1 MTTEQL
7 QAQVDTLKVRVFDL
21 SETIQGLSALRAQY
35 EEVLQK
41 LIAVSGVEISED
53 GVNIDSGNGQVT
65 INGDFEALYNTIPG
79 TPIAN
84 VSQIGVSKKVK
95 IG

>member
-21 SETIQGLSALRAQY
+21 SETIQGLSALRALY

-41 LIAVSGVEISED
+41 LVAVSGVEISED
-53 GVNIDSGNGQVT
+53 GQVKLDDLVAK
-65 INGDFEALYNTIPG
+65 IEAQFAEET
-79 TPIAN
+79 TEEADA
-84 VSQIGVSKKVK
+84 
-95 IG
+95 

>member
-41 LIAVSGVEISED
+41 LIVVSGVEISED
-53 GVNIDSGNGQVT
+53 GQVKLDDLVAK
-65 INGDFEALYNTIPG
+65 IEAQFAEET
-79 TPIAN
+79 TEEADA
-84 VSQIGVSKKVK
+84 
-95 IG
+95 

>member
-53 GVNIDSGNGQVT
+53 GQVKLDDLVAKIEVQFAEET
-65 INGDFEALYNTIPG
+65 TEEAD
-79 TPIAN
+79 A
-84 VSQIGVSKKVK
+84 
-95 IG
+95 

>member
-53 GVNIDSGNGQVT
+53 GQVKLDDLVAK
-65 INGDFEALYNTIPG
+65 IEAQFSEET
-79 TPIAN
+79 TEEADA
-84 VSQIGVSKKVK
+84 
-95 IG
+95 

>member
-53 GVNIDSGNGQVT
+53 GQVKLDDLVAK
-65 INGDFEALYNTIPG
+65 IEALFAEET
-79 TPIAN
+79 TEEADA
-84 VSQIGVSKKVK
+84 
-95 IG
+95 

>member
-41 LIAVSGVEISED
+41 LIAVSGVEIGED
-53 GVNIDSGNGQVT
+53 GQVKLDDLVAK
-65 INGDFEALYNTIPG
+65 IEAQFAEET
-79 TPIAN
+79 TEEAE
-84 VSQIGVSKKVK
+84 
-95 IG
+95 

>member
-41 LIAVSGVEISED
+41 LIAVPGVEIGED
-53 GVNIDSGNGQVT
+53 GQVKLDDLVAK
-65 INGDFEALYNTIPG
+65 IEAQFAEET
-79 TPIAN
+79 TEEADA
-84 VSQIGVSKKVK
+84 
-95 IG
+95 

>member
-53 GVNIDSGNGQVT
+53 GQVKLDDLVAK
-65 INGDFEALYNTIPG
+65 IEAQFVEET
-79 TPIAN
+79 TEEADA
-84 VSQIGVSKKVK
+84 
-95 IG
+95 

>member
-21 SETIQGLSALRAQY
+21 SETIQGLSALRALY

-53 GVNIDSGNGQVT
+53 GQVKLDDLVAK
-65 INGDFEALYNTIPG
+65 IEAQFAEET
-79 TPIAN
+79 TEEADA
-84 VSQIGVSKKVK
+84 
-95 IG
+95 

>member
-7 QAQVDTLKVRVFDL
+7 QSQVDTLKVRVFDL

-53 GVNIDSGNGQVT
+53 GQVKLDDLVAK
-65 INGDFEALYNTIPG
+65 IEAKFAEET
-79 TPIAN
+79 TEEADA
-84 VSQIGVSKKVK
+84 
-95 IG
+95 

>member
-41 LIAVSGVEISED
+41 LIAVSGVEIGED
-53 GVNIDSGNGQVT
+53 GQVKLDDLVAK
-65 INGDFEALYNTIPG
+65 IEAQFEEETTEEAD
-79 TPIAN
+79 A
-84 VSQIGVSKKVK
+84 
-95 IG
+95 

>member
-53 GVNIDSGNGQVT
+53 GQVKLDDLVAK
-65 INGDFEALYNTIPG
+65 IEAQFTEE
-79 TPIAN
+79 TTEEADA
-84 VSQIGVSKKVK
+84 
-95 IG
+95 

>member
-41 LIAVSGVEISED
+41 LIAVSGVEIGED
-53 GVNIDSGNGQVT
+53 GQVKLDDLVAK
-65 INGDFEALYNTIPG
+65 IEAQFAEET
-79 TPIAN
+79 AEE
-84 VSQIGVSKKVK
+84 SE
-95 IG
+95 

>member
-41 LIAVSGVEISED
+41 LIVVSGVEIGED
-53 GVNIDSGNGQVT
+53 GQVKLDDLVAK
-65 INGDFEALYNTIPG
+65 IEAQFAEET
-79 TPIAN
+79 TEEADA
-84 VSQIGVSKKVK
+84 
-95 IG
+95 

>member
-53 GVNIDSGNGQVT
+53 GQVKLDDLVAK
-65 INGDFEALYNTIPG
+65 IEAQFAEET
-79 TPIAN
+79 TEE
-84 VSQIGVSKKVK
+84 SE
-95 IG
+95 

>member
-53 GVNIDSGNGQVT
+53 GQVKLDDLVAK
-65 INGDFEALYNTIPG
+65 IEAQFAEET
-79 TPIAN
+79 AEEADA
-84 VSQIGVSKKVK
+84 
-95 IG
+95 

>member
-53 GVNIDSGNGQVT
+53 GQVKLDDLVAK
-65 INGDFEALYNTIPG
+65 IEAQFAVE
-79 TPIAN
+79 TPEEADA
-84 VSQIGVSKKVK
+84 
-95 IG
+95 

>member
-53 GVNIDSGNGQVT
+53 GQVKLDDLVAK
-65 INGDFEALYNTIPG
+65 IEAQFAEET
-79 TPIAN
+79 TEEADA
-84 VSQIGVSKKVK
+84 
-95 IG
+95 

>member
-53 GVNIDSGNGQVT
+53 GQVKLDDLVAK
-65 INGDFEALYNTIPG
+65 IEAHFAEET
-79 TPIAN
+79 TEEADA
-84 VSQIGVSKKVK
+84 
-95 IG
+95 

>member
-53 GVNIDSGNGQVT
+53 GQVKLDDLVAK
-65 INGDFEALYNTIPG
+65 IEAQFAEET
-79 TPIAN
+79 TEDADA
-84 VSQIGVSKKVK
+84 
-95 IG
+95 

>member
-7 QAQVDTLKVRVFDL
+7 QAQVDTLKVRVFDM
-21 SETIQGLSALRAQY
+21 SETIQGLSSLRAQY

-53 GVNIDSGNGQVT
+53 GQVKLDDLVAK
-65 INGDFEALYNTIPG
+65 IEAQFAEET
-79 TPIAN
+79 TEEADA
-84 VSQIGVSKKVK
+84 
-95 IG
+95 

>member
-53 GVNIDSGNGQVT
+53 GQVKLDDLVAK
-65 INGDFEALYNTIPG
+65 IEAQFAEET
-79 TPIAN
+79 TEESDA
-84 VSQIGVSKKVK
+84 
-95 IG
+95 

>member
-41 LIAVSGVEISED
+41 LIAVSGVEIGED
-53 GVNIDSGNGQVT
+53 GQVKLDDLVAK
-65 INGDFEALYNTIPG
+65 IEAQFAEET
-79 TPIAN
+79 TEE
-84 VSQIGVSKKVK
+84 SE
-95 IG
+95 

>member
-21 SETIQGLSALRAQY
+21 AEASQGRAALRAQY

-53 GVNIDSGNGQVT
+53 GQVKLDDLVAK
-65 INGDFEALYNTIPG
+65 IEAQFAEET
-79 TPIAN
+79 TEEADA
-84 VSQIGVSKKVK
+84 
-95 IG
+95 

>member
-21 SETIQGLSALRAQY
+21 SETIQGLSSLRAQY

-53 GVNIDSGNGQVT
+53 GQVKLDDLVAK
-65 INGDFEALYNTIPG
+65 IEAQFAEET
-79 TPIAN
+79 TEEADA
-84 VSQIGVSKKVK
+84 
-95 IG
+95 

>member
-53 GVNIDSGNGQVT
+53 GQVKLDDLVAKIEAQFAEET
-65 INGDFEALYNTIPG
+65 IEE
-79 TPIAN
+79 
-84 VSQIGVSKKVK
+84 SE
-95 IG
+95 

>member
-1 MTTEQL
+1 MTIEQL

-53 GVNIDSGNGQVT
+53 GQVKLDDLVAK
-65 INGDFEALYNTIPG
+65 IEAQFAEET
-79 TPIAN
+79 TEEADA
-84 VSQIGVSKKVK
+84 
-95 IG
+95 

>member
-41 LIAVSGVEISED
+41 LIAVSVVEISED
-53 GVNIDSGNGQVT
+53 GQVKLDDLVAK
-65 INGDFEALYNTIPG
+65 IEAQFAEET
-79 TPIAN
+79 TEEADA
-84 VSQIGVSKKVK
+84 
-95 IG
+95 

>member
-53 GVNIDSGNGQVT
+53 GQVKLDDLVAK
-65 INGDFEALYNTIPG
+65 IEAQFAEEITEE
-79 TPIAN
+79 ADA
-84 VSQIGVSKKVK
+84 
-95 IG
+95 

>member
-53 GVNIDSGNGQVT
+53 GQVKLEDLVAT
-65 INGDFEALYNTIPG
+65 IAEKFAPAVDEADEE
-79 TPIAN
+79 
-84 VSQIGVSKKVK
+84 SE
-95 IG
+95 

>member
-7 QAQVDTLKVRVFDL
+7 QAQVDTLKVRIFDL

-41 LIAVSGVEISED
+41 LIAVSGVEIGED
-53 GVNIDSGNGQVT
+53 GQVKLDDLVAK
-65 INGDFEALYNTIPG
+65 IEAQFAEET
-79 TPIAN
+79 TEE
-84 VSQIGVSKKVK
+84 SE
-95 IG
+95 

>member
-1 MTTEQL
+1 MTTEQQL

-41 LIAVSGVEISED
+41 LIAVSGVEIGED
-53 GVNIDSGNGQVT
+53 GQVKLDDLVAK
-65 INGDFEALYNTIPG
+65 IEAQFAEET
-79 TPIAN
+79 TEE
-84 VSQIGVSKKVK
+84 SE
-95 IG
+95 

>member
-7 QAQVDTLKVRVFDL
+7 QSQVDTLKVRVFDL

-53 GVNIDSGNGQVT
+53 GQVKLDGLVAK
-65 INGDFEALYNTIPG
+65 IEAKFAEET
-79 TPIAN
+79 TEEADA
-84 VSQIGVSKKVK
+84 
-95 IG
+95 

>member
-41 LIAVSGVEISED
+41 LIAVSGVEIGED
-53 GVNIDSGNGQVT
+53 GQVKLDDLVAKIEAQFAEET
-65 INGDFEALYNTIPG
+65 IEE
-79 TPIAN
+79 
-84 VSQIGVSKKVK
+84 SE
-95 IG
+95 

>member
-41 LIAVSGVEISED
+41 LISVSGVEISED
-53 GVNIDSGNGQVT
+53 GQVKLDDLVAK
-65 INGDFEALYNTIPG
+65 IEAQFAEET
-79 TPIAN
+79 TEEADA
-84 VSQIGVSKKVK
+84 
-95 IG
+95 

>member
-41 LIAVSGVEISED
+41 LIAVSDVEISED
-53 GVNIDSGNGQVT
+53 GQVKLDDLVAK
-65 INGDFEALYNTIPG
+65 IEAQFAEET
-79 TPIAN
+79 TEEADA
-84 VSQIGVSKKVK
+84 
-95 IG
+95 

>member
-41 LIAVSGVEISED
+41 LIAVSGVEIGED
-53 GVNIDSGNGQVT
+53 GQVKLDDLVAK
-65 INGDFEALYNTIPG
+65 IEAQFAEET
-79 TPIAN
+79 TEEADA
-84 VSQIGVSKKVK
+84 
-95 IG
+95 